1 MATFGI
7 NIEFI
12 VEAIDHDTA
21 ETIAKQIIDAAKM
34 EDLIER
40 AAVQDIE
47 MLDDGEVDDLDFNE
61 DDE

>member
-1 MATFGI
+1 MATFAI

-12 VEAIDHDTA
+12 VDAIDQDTA
-21 ETIAKQIIDAAKM
+21 ESTAKQIIDAAKM

-40 AAVQDIE
+40 ASTQDIE
-47 MLDDGEVDDLDFNE
+47 MLDDGEVDDLDFNG